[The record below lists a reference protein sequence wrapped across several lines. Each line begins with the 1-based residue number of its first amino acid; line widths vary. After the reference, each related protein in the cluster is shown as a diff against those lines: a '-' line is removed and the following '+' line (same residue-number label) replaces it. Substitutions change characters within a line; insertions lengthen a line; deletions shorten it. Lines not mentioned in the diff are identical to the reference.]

1 MKFCVIPS
9 FFPIIAVTVEER
21 AKLAPK
27 FAPKLVAFE
36 TPDVEAIAFVTALPS
51 VFAIDVPVVFATVFE
66 MVLVIPFVN
75 WIVELVLRWE
85 HFLLKKDVGS
95 LLVALLATFG
105 FGVLLG
111 WVDAYFEYTEDKICL
126 LDLEVK

>member
-1 MKFCVIPS
+1 MILKFVKFCVIPS

-66 MVLVIPFVN
+66 MVLVIPFV
-75 WIVELVLRWE
+75 IVSAAFFPSVLAVPLVRVSDIDVLR
-85 HFLLKKDVGS
+85 KK
-95 LLVALLATFG
+95 
-105 FGVLLG
+105 
-111 WVDAYFEYTEDKICL
+111 FEKDESPCMGR
-126 LDLEVK
+126 